1 MHATLAV
8 MTSSA
13 QIHRRIVALSEA
25 YGGVLSRELLREEGV
40 GRGPVARQ
48 VMGARWQVVGRR
60 TVATHPGPL
69 STTALAW
76 RAVWEVGR
84 PDVAVDGVS
93 ALEVDGLTGF
103 QSASVDVSVPWT
115 ARVAR
120 VPGVR
125 IHRVCRGDDE
135 VRLVGVPR
143 VRASVA
149 TVRAAHW
156 AASDRQAALVLALP
170 VQQRL
175 VRASDLVDVT
185 RDEHVRGRR
194 ALVRRLVADNA
205 DGAHSLGE
213 LDFAWMCRRAGLPEP
228 DRQVVV
234 MFPEGRIYLDVR
246 WTALG
251 LVVEIDGSQHRQGLA
266 VGDDQLRQ
274 NAVTIGNDLVLR
286 YDLFV
291 IRLRADEVV
300 AQIWEAHT
308 VLRRR
313 LAAA

>member
-1 MHATLAV
+1 MA
-8 MTSSA
+8 SSA
-13 QIHRRIVALSEA
+13 DIHRRIVHLSEP
-25 YGGVLSRELLREEGV
+25 YGGVLSRELLRDAGI
-40 GRGPVARQ
+40 GRGAVARQ
-48 VMGARWQVVGRR
+48 VQAARWRVVGLR
-60 TVATHPGPL
+60 TVATHTGDL
-69 STTALAW
+69 GISALGW

-93 ALEVDGLTGF
+93 ALLLDGLTGYETGV
-103 QSASVDVSVPWT
+103 VDVSVPWT

-125 IHRVCRGDDE
+125 IHRVCRGDEE
-135 VRLVGVPR
+135 VRRLGVPR
-143 VRASVA
+143 VRAPTA

-156 AASDRQAALVLALP
+156 AASDRQAALLLALP

-175 VRASDLVDVT
+175 VRAHDLGDVT

-194 ALVRRLVADNA
+194 ELVRRLVADITN
-205 DGAHSLGE
+205 GAQSLGE
-213 LDFAWMCRRAGLPEP
+213 LDFACLCRRAGLPEP
-228 DRQVVV
+228 DRQAVVRS
-234 MFPEGRIYLDVR
+234 PAGRIYLDVR
-246 WTALG
+246 WSAIG

-266 VGDDQLRQ
+266 LGDDHLRQ

-286 YDLFV
+286 FDLLV

-300 AQIWEAHT
+300 DQVWQAYS

-313 LAAA
+313 RSEVA